1 MVNPTGTN
9 GIFNGICECTP
20 MFAFM
25 YLVLP
30 FVSAGPPDDVLSAAL
45 HDYSRRSLPLAQ
57 RLDYLLKDFGYK
69 IRCVFSYCDEYSG
82 SWGGHISRSTL
93 KTLNRTFKVPTVKKP
108 PPDYIATT
116 LIAEVV
122 TNNVSSQNGPQTIQT
137 QISLQD
143 GAKILRSVQA
153 VF

>member
-1 MVNPTGTN
+1 
-9 GIFNGICECTP
+9 
-20 MFAFM
+20 MF
-25 YLVLP
+25 LVP
-30 FVSAGPPDDVLSAAL
+30 AL

-69 IRCVFSYCDEYSG
+69 I
-82 SWGGHISRSTL
+82 SRSTL

-108 PPDYIATT
+108 PPDYIKTT
-116 LIAEVV
+116 LIAEIV
-122 TNNVSSQNGPQTIQT
+122 TNNISSQNGPQTIQT

-143 GAKILRSVQA
+143 GTKIPRSVQA